1 MGVGAKKR
9 RVGQQ
14 LISRRNFARKRL
26 LECSYSVKCNGSQ
39 TICHRTRA
47 MDLVVCAGCNCVLG
61 SRPMLGRC
69 FHIPSRLIVFSSYY
83 IAVLYE
89 STLMSKLTIDVKNS
103 LSAGFNCPTCIA
115 QPWLPTLM
123 TAQRSMRT
131 FLTNPSITALP
142 CGTCAKSKRM
152 SAMVMFSMVPG

>member
-1 MGVGAKKR
+1 MVRPIRTKPGHNGGCFQRYTQCNEGVGCL
-9 RVGQQ
+9 RVRCVVNFKGWSKPQRQ
-14 LISRRNFARKRL
+14 TQSRNFARKRL

-39 TICHRTRA
+39 TICQRTRA

-89 STLMSKLTIDVKNS
+89 STLMSKFYLLIVR
-103 LSAGFNCPTCIA
+103 LSKH
-115 QPWLPTLM
+115 M
-123 TAQRSMRT
+123 ER
-131 FLTNPSITALP
+131 
-142 CGTCAKSKRM
+142 
-152 SAMVMFSMVPG
+152 